1 TSTPEPTGVPILLAQ
16 TNPPAQLRPE
26 NRTPAAAPSLTCGF
40 GTPTPANL
48 VRASPLFPR
57 GKHAEFGI
65 VVEFDDAAALRR
77 QVVRRLTDKLAAI
90 PSNCVIPEFEQLRS

>member
-1 TSTPEPTGVPILLAQ
+1 VRQPLFGYIILGDSYDSANVVAACMRRLTGQVHPTP
-16 TNPPAQLRPE
+16 
-26 NRTPAAAPSLTCGF
+26 S
-40 GTPTPANL
+40 PANL

-90 PSNCVIPEFEQLRS
+90 PSNCVIPEFEELRS